1 MSPPSPCSSAT
12 SAASVADINSYC
24 SLSGARLASAL
35 WSASTRACLQHRTRT
50 HANVSQARRCG
61 RQWRPWLGGVAG
73 AWQHWLLHCWCLTGQ
88 QPAPHASAPPLQGLS
103 PQAARLIPA
112 IHACSVALGLPC
124 TACNPRICRLPQ
136 EKLATSAGQKW
147 KPAPIVRQT
156 ITAPAPSAL
165 RGGQGL
171 SSAIGAAFGATAPR
185 MAQLLKQLNPAI
197 SQYKDRRFCGTQ
209 QEFEECLH
217 TSTTVYVGNLS
228 FFTTEDQIF
237 EVRRQRRSGR
247 SGRAATGGGG
257 GGGGGPQCCSLATG
271 ALLPAVSARIA
282 GSQHC
287 CLHTRNAQTLNL
299 PPSWCFP
306 P

>member
-1 MSPPSPCSSAT
+1 
-12 SAASVADINSYC
+12 
-24 SLSGARLASAL
+24 
-35 WSASTRACLQHRTRT
+35 
-50 HANVSQARRCG
+50 
-61 RQWRPWLGGVAG
+61 
-73 AWQHWLLHCWCLTGQ
+73 
-88 QPAPHASAPPLQGLS
+88 
-103 PQAARLIPA
+103 
-112 IHACSVALGLPC
+112 
-124 TACNPRICRLPQ
+124 
-136 EKLATSAGQKW
+136 
-147 KPAPIVRQT
+147 
-156 ITAPAPSAL
+156 
-165 RGGQGL
+165 
-171 SSAIGAAFGATAPR
+171 